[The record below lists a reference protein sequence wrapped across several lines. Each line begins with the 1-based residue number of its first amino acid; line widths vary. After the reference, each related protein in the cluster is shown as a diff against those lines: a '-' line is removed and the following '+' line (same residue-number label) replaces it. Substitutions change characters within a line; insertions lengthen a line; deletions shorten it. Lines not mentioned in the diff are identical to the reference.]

1 MARRRRR
8 DDDYGSYE
16 VPWFRRVLDD
26 TFGTLFGMVIGFF
39 KAVGLVLWLTLTA
52 PLRWMGFIQTSLD
65 EEGATHRT
73 SNALLGI
80 PAVLV
85 GGALLALVIAV
96 AITPAATLGD
106 RYRVEAQKAAKDG
119 DTKKAL
125 LLYSRL
131 RLLESGNPETTFEL
145 ALVQDKIGRRDLA
158 RSLMM
163 QIAPT
168 DTLGYPQAHAWLAS
182 QLVHSRSSPQEVE
195 VARTHLLR
203 LLQLAPDHPQA
214 NALMAQLDV
223 RSGRYAEA
231 EQRLRTA
238 IVGNPSARLILAK
251 LLARVFNRKDDAKIE
266 AGEVK
271 QYFEAVLRQK
281 PDDHATRESLAETY
295 MLLAD
300 YDKAAALMKEG
311 ETLFPNNSYRE
322 KLALVYAD
330 WATTLPRGDAKRWQ
344 VLGEA
349 FKNGPATPGVLGT
362 LLKISLDDKGDE
374 QSLRA
379 TLEPIRQAK
388 DAQAGSAEMLL
399 GLLSVHRG
407 KSGEATIHFKKASEL
422 ESRSASLAA
431 MTIEAARLSPQSM
444 VDLTAALKT
453 AWPDRP
459 ELRRF
464 HGIALAA
471 SGRMAESLVELEQL
485 ANEGRR
491 DATLFDT
498 LAEVTSRLGLQEK
511 SDRYKKQA
519 LELSPFPKA
528 ADKDEKG
535 KTP

>member
-1 MARRRRR
+1 MGRRRR
-8 DDDYGSYE
+8 DDDYRSYE

-26 TFGTLFGMVIGFF
+26 TFGTLFGMIVGFF

-73 SNALLGI
+73 SNALYGI

-96 AITPAATLGD
+96 AVTPAATLGG
-106 RYRVEAQKAAKDG
+106 RYRVEAQKASKDG
-119 DTKKAL
+119 DNKKAL

-131 RLLESGNPETTFEL
+131 RLLESGNPETTYEL
-145 ALVQDKIGRRDLA
+145 AMLHDKTGRRDLA

-214 NALMAQLDV
+214 NALMAQLDL

-238 IVGNPSARLILAK
+238 VVGDPSARLLLAN
-251 LLARVFNRKDDAKIE
+251 LLARVLNRKDDAKVE
-266 AGEVK
+266 ANELRNH
-271 QYFEAVLRQK
+271 FEAELRRK
-281 PDDHATRESLAETY
+281 PDDHASRGSLAEAY
-295 MLLAD
+295 NLLGD
-300 YDKAAALMKEG
+300 YEKSAALMKEG
-311 ETLFPNNSYRE
+311 DALFPNQGYRE
-322 KLALVYAD
+322 KLALVYAE
-330 WATTLPRGDAKRWQ
+330 WATKVPRGDARRWQ
-344 VLGEA
+344 LLNDA
-349 FKNGPATPGVLGT
+349 FKNGPAVPAVLGVM
-362 LLKISLDDKGDE
+362 LKIALDDRSDE
-374 QSLRA
+374 LSLRA
-379 TLEPIRQAK
+379 ALDPFRQSK
-388 DAQAGSAEMLL
+388 DPQAGSAELLL

-407 KSGEATIHFKKASEL
+407 KAGEAKAHFKRAIEL
-422 ESRSASLAA
+422 EPRSVNLAS
-431 MTIEAARLSPQSM
+431 MSIEAAKLSPHSM

-459 ELRRF
+459 ELRRI
-464 HGIALAA
+464 HGIALAL

-485 ANEGRR
+485 AAEGHR
-491 DATLFDT
+491 DAMLFDT
-498 LAEVTSRLGLQEK
+498 LGEVTSRLGLQEK
-511 SDRYKKQA
+511 SERYKKQA
-519 LELSPFPKA
+519 LELMPFARKTQT
-528 ADKDEKG
+528 DEKG